1 MKVSVFYEPPPQ
13 EIEVEVGIEDI
24 TRALCA
30 ESDSPR
36 KAVNLIVA
44 AYQSMKAI
52 TDEIIEGMTPSQ
64 REAIKKGLLEQAA
77 RF

>member
-1 MKVSVFYEPPPQ
+1 MKVPAFYEPPPQ
-13 EIEVEVGIEDI
+13 EIEVEVSIEDI

-52 TDEIIEGMTPSQ
+52 TDEIIEGITPGQ